1 METED
6 PLHTLLAKKLAGT
19 ITSEEQKELNRLF
32 ESKQIPRAERWK
44 QLEAKLDGDTQSFKV
59 KPMVWIRY
67 AAAIVIALGTIVYFY
82 STTDITTVTTAQGET
97 KSTTLPD
104 GSVVTL
110 NGNSSIEY
118 DAADWP
124 EDRHIQLKGEAF
136 FEVEKNGSGF
146 VVESEN
152 ARVAVLGTSFNV
164 SIENETTIVACV
176 TGKVSVDNKTDSK
189 KIELTRGLGTTV
201 KGETLSE
208 AYTINTG
215 EVMSWMNADLNFKNT
230 DLTKV
235 FQTLEKRYNTAI
247 VVKKQVDSLTFTGNL
262 ASGTLNS
269 ALKTICLS
277 ARLQYS
283 VRSDSTI
290 VIE

>member
-6 PLHTLLAKKLAGT
+6 PLHTLFAKKLAGT

-67 AAAIVIALGTIVYFY
+67 AAAVVIALGTIVYFY

-277 ARLQYS
+277 AGLQYS